1 MQKNEYGFHSYQKK
15 YQTMNFKEFGD
26 LESLL
31 IDAKIIA
38 AGKQVAILTTSLS
51 SSADLLNHNLERIES
66 KLSTLLDDD
75 VKFIAV
81 SEEEWNN
88 YKREYVQ
95 NLKNGVKYESG
106 LQDLKPTKDD
116 SQLQQFAERI
126 FEAKKIEI
134 I

>member
-1 MQKNEYGFHSYQKK
+1 M
-15 YQTMNFKEFGD
+15 
-26 LESLL
+26 
-31 IDAKIIA
+31 IDTKIIA
-38 AGKQVAILTTSLS
+38 AGKQIAILTTSLS

-81 SEEEWNN
+81 SEGEWNN

-95 NLKNGVKYESG
+95 NLKNGVKYEVIDESG